1 MKRKTLFLISIAI
14 LMLASCSKK
23 PMTSYVINGNIQGL
37 PEGVHVQL
45 VPVSHNNEKP
55 IADTVAPNGQFTF
68 TGVAN
73 EPLLVR
79 LTIEGSYG
87 GVVFMLENAEIDI
100 NGTVTESESNGAT
113 SYNFDSVVVEG
124 SQLTDVYK
132 QKISVRD
139 TLDKLYIANREKH
152 KEIFALLNQARQS
165 KDQAKLDSLMKTD
178 AYKALNAD
186 ESAFFK
192 AVNDIYS
199 KLYLDNKDSFW
210 GPLMML
216 STMSYFT
223 EEQKAVYE
231 QFSQQAKDSYYGKL
245 VKDEL
250 YPPSFIGKPVPE
262 FTVNSKDGEQSLTKL
277 RNGKKYI
284 LVDFWA
290 SWCGPCRKEIPNL
303 KKLYS
308 QYSGKGLEIVSIST
322 DKKVE
327 DWQKALTEEK
337 LPWPNFRDESGI
349 ADQYMVKFIPA
360 IFLLDANGVLLA
372 ENIRGEELANKLNE
386 LFTK

>member
-1 MKRKTLFLISIAI
+1 
-14 LMLASCSKK
+14 MLASCSKK

-45 VPVSHNNEKP
+45 IPISHNDEKP
-55 IADTVAPNGQFTF
+55 IADTVSANGQFTF

-79 LTIEGSYG
+79 LSVDGAYG
-87 GVVFMLENAEIDI
+87 GPLFMVENAEINITGKVTVADVD
-100 NGTVTESESNGAT
+100 GTK
-113 SYNFDSVVVEG
+113 SYKFDTVAIEG
-124 SQLTDVYK
+124 SPMTDLYK
-132 QKISVRD
+132 QKSSVRD
-139 TLDKLYIANREKH
+139 TLNKIHEANGKKH
-152 KEIFALLNQARQS
+152 AEISKLLNEARGAKNQAM
-165 KDQAKLDSLMKTD
+165 LDSLSQTA
-178 AYKALNAD
+178 AYMEMSKD
-186 ESAFFK
+186 DKAFFAK
-192 AVNDIYS
+192 VEEIYN

-210 GPLMML
+210 GPLMMI
-216 STMSYFT
+216 STMTYFT
-223 EEQKAVYE
+223 EEQKPIFE

-250 YPPSFIGKPVPE
+250 YPPSFIGKAVPE
-262 FTVNSKDGEQSLTKL
+262 FTVNSKDGEQSLAKL

-349 ADQYMVKFIPA
+349 ADQYSVKFIPA
-360 IFLLDANGVLLA
+360 IFLLDGNGVLIA
-372 ENIRGEELANKLNE
+372 ENIRGEELAKKLNE
-386 LFTK
+386 LFTN